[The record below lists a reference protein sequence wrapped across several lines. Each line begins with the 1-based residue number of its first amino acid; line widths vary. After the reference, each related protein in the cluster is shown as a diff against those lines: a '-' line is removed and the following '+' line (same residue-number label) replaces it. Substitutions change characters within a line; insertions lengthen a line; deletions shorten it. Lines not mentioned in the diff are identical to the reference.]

1 MKIRCATLFDI
12 TQTGV
17 NHRRSKLEKNDE
29 VDIAGSQQSNFETI
43 LQCIGIRAQPE
54 EITSPIK
61 KQQQLKNFG
70 IKYKTNNNT
79 AVWTFT
85 FTVNQS
91 GVFQVG
97 EQELDGLYQ
106 DCESVPM
113 IVGLE
118 ESKLIQERL
127 NTSKEYKNIH
137 FEIIDE

>member
-17 NHRRSKLEKNDE
+17 NHRRSKLERKE
-29 VDIAGSQQSNFETI
+29 EFDIAGSQQSNFETI
-43 LQCIGIRAQPE
+43 LQSIGIRAQPE
-54 EITSPIK
+54 DITSPIK
-61 KQQQLKNFG
+61 KTQQIKNFG
-70 IKYKTNNNT
+70 TKYKVNHDIPI
-79 AVWTFT
+79 WMFT
-85 FTVNQS
+85 FTVSKN

-113 IVGLE
+113 IIGLE
-118 ESKLIQERL
+118 EYKFINKTL
-127 NTSKEYKNIH
+127 NTTQEYKNIH

>member
-70 IKYKTNNNT
+70 IKYKTNNNI